1 MEPDEQRAARDLP
14 QIGTLAGL
22 LTALTPQRQK
32 VAAYLADTYVLEIV
46 EQLARLRIDAGGF
59 ALRHS
64 LVLLKPDAIVARA
77 VDPVLKWLSENGFR
91 VVDAMTVPVNRH
103 LVRALWY
110 YAWNIASPER
120 RRLADLLAAVS
131 DCLLLVVSAAHGDLP
146 APVRLTEAAGP
157 ADPRQQQPGQLRHRL
172 GQRTTLLNL
181 VHTPD
186 DPADVLRE
194 LAIYFAENQRAE
206 VITRAYTGADRAES
220 ARELADALYARTPGR
235 SFDPAV
241 AVDRVRR
248 DLERAGTPVP
258 ADFDAG
264 DDAACAGVL
273 DRALIAGRDIDPW
286 SAVVLGSRVLPLRA
300 ETGKPALP
308 PVTAADWR
316 RVHGR
321 VRARP

>member
-1 MEPDEQRAARDLP
+1 MAAAEPGPAACEVAAVESGGP
-14 QIGTLAGL
+14 AGL
-22 LTALTPQRQK
+22 LAALTPQREK
-32 VAAYLADTYVLEIV
+32 VAAYRSDTYVLETV

-59 ALRHS
+59 AVRHS
-64 LVLLKPDAIVARA
+64 LMLLKPDAIVARA
-77 VDPVLKWLSENGFR
+77 VDPALKWLSENGFR
-91 VVDAMTVPVNRH
+91 VVDAVTVTVNRH

-120 RRLADLLAAVS
+120 RRLADLLAEVS
-131 DCLLLVVSAAHGDLP
+131 DCLLLVVGAAQDDLP
-146 APVRLTEAAGP
+146 VPVRLAEATGP
-157 ADPRQQQPGQLRHRL
+157 ADPQRRKPGQLRHRL
-172 GQRTTLLNL
+172 GRADTSLDL

-206 VITRAYTGADRAES
+206 VITRAYTGADRAET

-248 DLERAGTPVP
+248 DLERGGATVP
-258 ADFDAG
+258 AEFDAG

-273 DRALIAGRDIDPW
+273 GRALVAGRDIDPW
-286 SAVVLGSRVLPLRA
+286 SAIVLGSRVLPMR
-300 ETGKPALP
+300 TGAGSPTLP

-316 RVHGR
+316 QGHR
-321 VRARP
+321 

>member
-1 MEPDEQRAARDLP
+1 MEPDEHMSAARDLP
-14 QIGTLAGL
+14 DTETGALAGL
-22 LTALTPQRQK
+22 LAALTPQREK
-32 VAAYLADTYVLEIV
+32 VAAYLSDTYVLESV

-59 ALRHS
+59 AVRHS
-64 LVLLKPDAIVARA
+64 LMLLKPEAIVGRA
-77 VDPVLKWLSENGFR
+77 VDPALKWLSENGFR
-91 VVDAMTVPVNRH
+91 VVDAVTVAVDRH

-131 DCLLLVVSAAHGDLP
+131 DCLLLVVSAAHSDLP
-146 APVRLTEAAGP
+146 APVRLAEATGP
-157 ADPRQQQPGQLRHRL
+157 ADPRHGQPGQLRHRL
-172 GQRTTLLNL
+172 GQRNTLLSL

-194 LAIYFAENQRAE
+194 LAIYFGENQRAE

-220 ARELADALYARTPGR
+220 ARELADALYARTPCR

-241 AVDRVRR
+241 AVDRVLR
-248 DLERAGTPVP
+248 DLDRAGAPVP

-264 DDAACAGVL
+264 DESACAGVL
-273 DRALIAGRDIDPW
+273 ARALAAGRDIDPW
-286 SAVVLGSRVLPLRA
+286 SAVVLGSRVLPMWA
-300 ETGKPALP
+300 ATGSPALP

-316 RVHGR
+316 Q
-321 VRARP
+321 ARG